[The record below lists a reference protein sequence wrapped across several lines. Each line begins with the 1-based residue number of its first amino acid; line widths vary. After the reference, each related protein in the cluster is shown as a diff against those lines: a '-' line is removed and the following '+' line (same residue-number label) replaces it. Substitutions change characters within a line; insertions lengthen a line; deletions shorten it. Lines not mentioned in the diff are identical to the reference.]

1 MTSTQ
6 QETPAPTPALPIGQA
21 VGQAEATLAK
31 LLNIALAGR
40 GVTRQAYL
48 GLQRLN
54 ALGGHAT
61 RDAYEHDLRNWL
73 ELDAAAASGLAR
85 ELISAGFAAGN
96 GDGIRLTEAGQA
108 LRAAILADG
117 RQVTGPVLAAID
129 PADLNTTIRTLD
141 EITRRLRDIPT
152 REEPAS

>member
-6 QETPAPTPALPIGQA
+6 QETPAPALPIGQA
-21 VGQAEATLAK
+21 VGQAEATLTK

-61 RDAYEHDLRNWL
+61 REEYEHDLRNWL

-96 GDGIRLTEAGQA
+96 GDGIRLTESGQA